1 MQIVLI
7 IIWSALINE
16 TTYVIV
22 LSLINPCTK
31 IKLKIWQ
38 CFIIIQPVALLE
50 LLVVSPQK
58 TLTAVPS
65 YELRSKRL
73 SICKNWEPYL
83 IQISPLWGHLSV
95 CHGTASSRAAIFRP
109 LHGSLILTTY
119 MSASVISPRI
129 KTLMLRIVTGDESW
143 ISGFHPET
151 KQLFLQEEVCSVQ

>member
-1 MQIVLI
+1 MKLHM
-7 IIWSALINE
+7 SLFF
-16 TTYVIV
+16 
-22 LSLINPCTK
+22 LSLILAKNQ
-31 IKLKIWQ
+31 IKAMTAFYNYSACGPAGAACCVSTENTYSSPIIWAA
-38 CFIIIQPVALLE
+38 I
-50 LLVVSPQK
+50 
-58 TLTAVPS
+58 
-65 YELRSKRL
+65 KRL

-119 MSASVISPRI
+119 MSASVISPPI